1 MDRLRYFLA
10 PDHNYFLFRFKKF
23 TSGAAV
29 AGSLFAAYASTEE
42 KTTFEIG
49 SAAATSPRQGR
60 RRTTP
65 FAWTTPKNSQIGHT
79 ELYLRLRARVS
90 SISGFSSIFRACA
103 VITQRARIEYVGTCA
118 VVS

>member
-23 TSGAAV
+23 TSSPAV

-49 SAAATSPRQGR
+49 SAAATSPRQRR

-65 FAWTTPKNSQIGHT
+65 FAWTTPKKSTDRPYG
-79 ELYLRLRARVS
+79 V
-90 SISGFSSIFRACA
+90 ISTVA
-103 VITQRARIEYVGTCA
+103 RARIEYFEFFEYFPRMRSHIA
-118 VVS
+118 AAPL